1 MLYGIVYCLHSFSA
15 LPMYTLHSFSQSGNA
30 FKVAFMLNA
39 LNAPWEAKFVDFM
52 NGVTRTGEW
61 REGLNEMGEVPVLD
75 DGEIRLTQS
84 GVILTYLAEKHGQFG
99 GRDAAEKREVLRWI
113 LFDNHKF
120 TSYFATYRFLKSFG
134 PAAPDPVIM
143 KWLGARLHAAFAVV
157 DKHLSAQHYMAGNAL
172 TIADFSLSGY
182 LFYPVEESGINLAET
197 YPHIYAWTQRLKAVP
212 GWKDPY
218 VMLPGERIG
227 AKW

>member
-1 MLYGIVYCLHSFSA
+1 
-15 LPMYTLHSFSQSGNA
+15 
-30 FKVAFMLNA
+30 MLNA
-39 LNAPWEAKFVDFM
+39 LNVPWEAKFVDFM

-75 DGEIRLTQS
+75 DASTTPAKRLTQS

-99 GRDAAEKREVLRWI
+99 GVTEDERLEVLRWI

-120 TSYFATYRFLKSFG
+120 TSYFATYRFLKAFG
-134 PAAPDPVIM
+134 PTAPDPIIM
-143 KWLGARLHAAFAVV
+143 KWLGARLDAALNVV
-157 DKHLSAQHYMAGNAL
+157 NTHLATRTYMVAERL

-182 LFYPVEESGINLAET
+182 LFFPVEESGYDLAARF
-197 YPHIYAWTQRLKAVP
+197 PHIAAWRDRLKNVP